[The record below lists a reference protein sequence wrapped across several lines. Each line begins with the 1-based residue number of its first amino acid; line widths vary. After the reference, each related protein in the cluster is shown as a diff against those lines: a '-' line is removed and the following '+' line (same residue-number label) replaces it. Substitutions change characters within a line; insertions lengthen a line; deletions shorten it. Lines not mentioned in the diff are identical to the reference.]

1 VPTSS
6 LTSKFRCTLSKT
18 AYAGFTG
25 QFPQSVRA
33 HEWQSRQ
40 AIMLRLAA
48 LYLTGFR
55 RDNMRRYWMYANYL
69 IAMALAMFGW
79 LWLIASFVRRIF

>member
-1 VPTSS
+1 
-6 LTSKFRCTLSKT
+6 
-18 AYAGFTG
+18 
-25 QFPQSVRA
+25 
-33 HEWQSRQ
+33 
-40 AIMLRLAA
+40 MLRLAA

-79 LWLIASFVRRIF
+79 LWLIASFVRRML